1 MQRRVGI
8 NNVSPISSL
17 VQDNKKHV
25 KTSVNKDDHNSEL
38 LPEISGENPFSGST
52 SLRVPFIQK
61 PLTSQIFANTST
73 VSPCDLPSPSPISL
87 RQTDQIVVDQT
98 AVFKTLS
105 IFNWHSHSSYTQLNG
120 HVEDFATT
128 TTSTSQNHIVPPYRA
143 LIPD

>member
-38 LPEISGENPFSGST
+38 LPEISGENPLSGST

-73 VSPCDLPSPSPISL
+73 VSPCDLLSPSPILL
-87 RQTDQIVVDQT
+87 RQTDQM
-98 AVFKTLS
+98 AK
-105 IFNWHSHSSYTQLNG
+105 
-120 HVEDFATT
+120 
-128 TTSTSQNHIVPPYRA
+128 
-143 LIPD
+143 LIQFCKV